1 MLGFSLMLASS
12 IAFALAGAQESD
24 VCHGPLVSIA
34 LEGEPA
40 HYYGVEAAFGGHLQ
54 LNETLS
60 GSLVLASPL
69 DACGALEPLEGRRHP
84 TGPTH
89 LPPLMQRHGAH
100 HQSGGGMQRLMPCGG
115 VSVT

>member
-1 MLGFSLMLASS
+1 MLASS

-40 HYYGVEAAFGGHLQ
+40 HYYGVEASFGGHLQ

-84 TGPTH
+84 TH
-89 LPPLMQRHGAH
+89 LPPLMQRRGDH
-100 HQSGGGMQRLMPCGG
+100 HLSGGGGHAAPNAMWGAA
-115 VSVT
+115 